1 MQLQELYSKLNH
13 LEIQK
18 LSIENEILNTKKQID
33 KISPFSK
40 QEKINLFKSLF
51 IGRED
56 VYANYWVSKDGTK
69 KGYSPAVILL
79 EEKTIFL

>member
-1 MQLQELYSKLNH
+1 MHLQELHQKLNH
-13 LEIQK
+13 LESQK

-40 QEKINLFKSLF
+40 QDKINLFKLLF

-56 VYANYWVSKDGTK
+56 VYAYLSTQIINQQYHK
-69 KGYSPAVILL
+69 
-79 EEKTIFL
+79 